1 MGRTDKL
8 SPEQKQWAYDRRCEG
23 VTMKRIAQALG
34 VNDKTI
40 GRMFEPMM
48 FDDMP
53 NTLKYPDTQRMTW
66 RTELPTDNSD
76 KLVTYAD
83 GSIGIDFYDL
93 EFGWNYGDTTG
104 KKVLAWMNLP
114 LPYDGKES

>member
-1 MGRTDKL
+1 MGEKTL
-8 SPEQKQWAYDRRCEG
+8 SPAQEEWVIDRYCEG
-23 VTMKRIAQALG
+23 ISAARLSRALG
-34 VNDKTI
+34 VSPKTVQRALERCNGEFPDK
-40 GRMFEPMM
+40 
-48 FDDMP
+48 
-53 NTLKYPDTQRMTW
+53 LKYPDTQRMTW

-93 EFGWNYGDTTG
+93 EFGWNYGGVTG
-104 KKVLAWMNLP
+104 KKILAWMNLP